1 MKRLA
6 LLAIVPLALSACVPM
21 TPTAPAAPAAPEAP
35 AAVGALRPASAP
47 FPPEVL
53 RAMPAGVS
61 LSSLQVDGANCY
73 FYDTGSGPQPIMT
86 TTTSGSQ
93 PFCGVA

>member
-1 MKRLA
+1 MKRIALIALA
-6 LLAIVPLALSACVPM
+6 PLALSACMV
-21 TPTAPAAPAAPEAP
+21 AAPEPTP
-35 AAVGALRPASAP
+35 AEQAGAVSTLRPASAP
-47 FPPEVL
+47 FPPDVL

-61 LSSLQVDGANCY
+61 LSSLQVDAANCY

-86 TTTSGSQ
+86 TTTTGQQ

>member
-6 LLAIVPLALSACVPM
+6 LTLILPLALSACM
-21 TPTAPAAPAAPEAP
+21 PAAAPEP
-35 AAVGALRPASAP
+35 TPEEAAGVVSTLRPASAP

-61 LSSLQVDGANCY
+61 LSSLQIDAANCY